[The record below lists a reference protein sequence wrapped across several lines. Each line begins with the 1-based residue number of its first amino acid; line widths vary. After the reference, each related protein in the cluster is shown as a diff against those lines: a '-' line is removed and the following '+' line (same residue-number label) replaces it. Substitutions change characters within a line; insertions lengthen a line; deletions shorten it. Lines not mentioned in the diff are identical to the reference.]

1 MLALFDMVMRE
12 LLCKTPSGYSESVK
26 DLKLKQRW
34 PALALAIVTI
44 ILGVAMHLLNLQ
56 GPLLGAF
63 LVPLLFAAIF
73 LLTKDKGEL
82 NASQK

>member
-1 MLALFDMVMRE
+1 M
-12 LLCKTPSGYSESVK
+12 K

-34 PALALAIVTI
+34 PAVALAVATI

-73 LLTKDKGEL
+73 LLTNGKGKV
-82 NASQK
+82 NASKQ